1 MRDHGRM
8 EQALALITASGAN
21 EVLQAMYRRGGVA
34 TFAQIAADL
43 LRPLTMLR
51 ALAAEG
57 FVISYGCGT
66 LDVEPPAGMIFGLT
80 PKGEAV
86 AGHLARLQQWIKTR
100 AASRT
105 QPPSVSP

>member
-1 MRDHGRM
+1 MSDHGRM

-66 LDVEPPAGMIFGLT
+66 LDVEPSAGMIFGLT
-80 PKGEAV
+80 TKGEAV
-86 AGHLARLQQWIKTR
+86 AGHLDRLQQWNKTR
-100 AASRT
+100 SGRRT
-105 QPPSVSP
+105 QPPPASP